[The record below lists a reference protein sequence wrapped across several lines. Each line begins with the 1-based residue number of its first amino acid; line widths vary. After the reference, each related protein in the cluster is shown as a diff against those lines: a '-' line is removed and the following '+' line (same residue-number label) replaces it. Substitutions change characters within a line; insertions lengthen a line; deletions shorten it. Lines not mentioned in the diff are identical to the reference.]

1 MMRTQFNKIYEYV
14 PRKVIKFTNNN
25 KHKAKTVTKL
35 DDLPKYVPPND
46 ELKIIGLKV
55 PKLKE
60 ISTQTIVEKEITQ
73 PKTGKGLLQEPIN
86 KYFQS
91 TSTQSKDK
99 DGIECVKDAIN
110 EFDKQNDKERETAA

>member
-1 MMRTQFNKIYEYV
+1 MRTKFNQIFEYK
-14 PRKVIKFTNNN
+14 PRKGIKLID
-25 KHKAKTVTKL
+25 KGEQQAKTNTTLK
-35 DDLPKYVPPND
+35 DLPKYVPPND
-46 ELKIIGLKV
+46 ELKIIGQKV
-55 PKLKE
+55 PKLTE
-60 ISTQTIVEKEITQ
+60 ILTQTIVEKEITQ

-86 KYFQS
+86 KYFKS